1 LIKIKIII
9 NINAAS
15 IQVLDMLNNILTR
28 LDDVYPEET
37 KNILTKR
44 YRNYDEIRDD
54 TIPYVLLY
62 YVQ

>member
-1 LIKIKIII
+1 MIKIKIII

>member
-1 LIKIKIII
+1 
-9 NINAAS
+9 
-15 IQVLDMLNNILTR
+15 MLNNILTR